1 VLAKQN
7 ISNIDLD
14 IGELVEIKLIIFST
28 AADTNT
34 TYDKRDL

>member
-28 AADTNT
+28 GADTDT